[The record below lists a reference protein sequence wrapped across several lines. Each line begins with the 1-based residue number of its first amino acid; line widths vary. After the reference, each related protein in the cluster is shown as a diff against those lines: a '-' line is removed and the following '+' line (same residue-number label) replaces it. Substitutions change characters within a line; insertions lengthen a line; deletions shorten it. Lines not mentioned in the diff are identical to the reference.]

1 MKRDELEELHFI
13 TPIGNVAS
21 ICQLGV
27 LSHRSATNIRHESVA
42 MPDIQDQRA
51 KIVVPGGRPLH
62 DYANLYICARNP
74 MLRKRQSQHTT
85 LCVLRVRSDVLDIP
99 GAVVTD
105 GNAVALRY
113 TAYVAAPEGLRI
125 VDRELTFAEWWT
137 ASDII
142 VYWRRKSAKMAEILV
157 PDRVPPEFL
166 TGA

>member
-1 MKRDELEELHFI
+1 
-13 TPIGNVAS
+13 
-21 ICQLGV
+21 
-27 LSHRSATNIRHESVA
+27 
-42 MPDIQDQRA
+42 
-51 KIVVPGGRPLH
+51 
-62 DYANLYICARNP
+62 

-166 TGA
+166 TGAYVSCEESLARFEALGTGVPATVNSHLFFL